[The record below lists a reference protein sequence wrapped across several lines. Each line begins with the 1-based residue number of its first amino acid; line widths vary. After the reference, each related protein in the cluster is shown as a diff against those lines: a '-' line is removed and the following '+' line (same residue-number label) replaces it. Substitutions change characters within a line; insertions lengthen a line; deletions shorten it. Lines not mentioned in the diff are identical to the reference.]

1 MKALS
6 IVLLVCSVAYCLW
19 VAIDPQSASAQVAA
33 VAVGALA
40 VDLAYTLKKVWPF
53 L

>member
-6 IVLLVCSVAYCLW
+6 IFVLVCSVAYCLW
-19 VAIDPQSASAQVAA
+19 VAIDPQSGSAQVAA
-33 VAVGALA
+33 VVVGVLA
-40 VDLAYTLKKVWPF
+40 VVLAYTLKKVWPI